1 MPQKKKESLGGDKPG
16 QEVQADHELFLQAFE
31 KPTQIYRY
39 LRSRNVLS
47 PIFLQRT
54 LYYMRGRMS
63 RSHKN
68 RMTFK
73 LDGLLEK
80 VTQKSE
86 RQGERPASYLNI
98 AFTGFHDDKLEGVSG
113 DVARVETFIVK
124 MCHKKRKESSAPLMQ
139 VSVGTQ
145 DVSINPTESSGGG
158 GGGGGRCYPT
168 ISIPTHSFTWSNG
181 HQVKSYVMVF
191 RVTLV
196 HDQENAGEP
205 LMKRRRVSRSSS
217 QDAQDANIANNT
229 ANTPNNN
236 NNNNNNNTTATQNGD
251 ASNGGV
257 GSTYCG
263 ELVMFDRHGR
273 SLLTPGHYELVLE
286 LQAGADGDSLPLCRS
301 SPKKVAGW
309 ETIST
314 LKLDGIFNH
323 IPVLKFTLNWT
334 NETSSPAPERPRL
347 QPLKPLD
354 VVLANSTSTK
364 PRPQGVAS
372 PEAPQ
377 LVLYQFVY
385 NNNSRQQTEARRDF
399 HCPWCSLNCM
409 ALYSLLKH
417 LKLCHARF
425 SFTYVPHPKGARIDV
440 SLNECYDGSYA
451 GNPQDLVALPA
462 GFAFSRSGP
471 TRRTPTTSVL
481 VCRPKRP
488 KPSLSEFLEQD
499 DDFDLPRS
507 YILGHNRLYHHTMTC
522 LPIQP
527 HELDEDS
534 EGEHDSEWVRQ
545 KTQMMIDE
553 FSDVNEGEKE
563 VMKMWNLHVMK
574 YNFVGDSQIPLA
586 CSMFLETHG
595 AELLRKNLYR
605 NFVLHMIS
613 LHDFGLIGTGVVYR
627 CVLQLQGMMQDPS
640 IQKQLAAGWEEQRRS
655 AKKVFPV
662 HSGRSNMA
670 IGGGR
675 GGVAAAV
682 KQESSHTSTCSSPSS
697 ASSSSTSLT
706 ANSAWLSESKGS
718 PSKSKFIVGHYE

>member
-1 MPQKKKESLGGDKPG
+1 MPQKKKDGMGLDKPVT
-16 QEVQADHELFLQAFE
+16 EVQADHELFLQAFE

-39 LRSRNVLS
+39 LRSRNILS

-68 RMTFK
+68 RMSFK
-73 LDGLLEK
+73 LDYLLDK

-86 RQGERPASYLNI
+86 RQSERPASFLNLS
-98 AFTGFHDDKLEGVSG
+98 FSGFHDSKLDGQFG

-124 MCHKKRKESSAPLMQ
+124 MCHKKRKESSSPLMQ
-139 VSVGTQ
+139 VFRKAVSVGTQ
-145 DVSINPTESSGGG
+145 DVIINPSEGEGGLG
-158 GGGGGRCYPT
+158 IGCGRTAT
-168 ISIPTHSFTWSNG
+168 ISIPTHSFMANNG
-181 HQVKSYVMVF
+181 HQVKSYILVF
-191 RVTLV
+191 RVSLV

-205 LMKRRRVSRSSS
+205 LLKRRRISRSSS
-217 QDAQDANIANNT
+217 QDCQDSNIPTNAM
-229 ANTPNNN
+229 
-236 NNNNNNNTTATQNGD
+236 NGD
-251 ASNGGV
+251 THGGV
-257 GSTYCG
+257 GSVYCG
-263 ELVMFDRHGR
+263 ELVIFDRHGR
-273 SLLTPGHYELVLE
+273 CLLTPGQYDLVL
-286 LQAGADGDSLPLCRS
+286 DFHSNDSSQLCKS
-301 SPKKVAGW
+301 SPKKNASW
-309 ETIST
+309 ESIDT
-314 LKLDGIFNH
+314 LKMDCFNND
-323 IPVLKFTLNWT
+323 PLLKFSLSWN
-334 NETSSPAPERPRL
+334 NESAASSIERPRL
-347 QPLKPLD
+347 RPLKPLD
-354 VVLANSTSTK
+354 VVLANNASTK
-364 PRPQGVAS
+364 PKPQGVAS

-440 SLNECYDGSYA
+440 ALNECYDGSYA
-451 GNPQDLVALPA
+451 GNPQDLVAMPA

-471 TRRTPTTSVL
+471 TRRTPTTTVL

-499 DDFDLPRS
+499 DNDFDLPRS

-534 EGEHDSEWVRQ
+534 EGEHDSEWVRH

-563 VMKMWNLHVMK
+563 LMKMWNLHVMK
-574 YNFVGDSQIPLA
+574 FNFVGDSQIPLA

-595 AELLRKNLYR
+595 TELLRKSLYR

-613 LHDFGLIGTGVVYR
+613 LHDFGLIGTGVVYKSILH
-627 CVLQLQGMMQDPS
+627 LQNKMQDLA
-640 IQKQLAAGWEEQRRS
+640 IQKQLAAGWEEQRRK
-655 AKKVFPV
+655 AKKLYPN
-662 HSGRSNMA
+662 STYTTP
-670 IGGGR
+670 
-675 GGVAAAV
+675 V
-682 KQESSHTSTCSSPSS
+682 KQEQSSSNFQIASRESSDSTKSS
-697 ASSSSTSLT
+697 ATK
-706 ANSAWLSESKGS
+706 SEGGDK
-718 PSKSKFIVGHYE
+718 KCVVQ

>member
-1 MPQKKKESLGGDKPG
+1 MPQKKKDCLGVDKPVS
-16 QEVQADHELFLQAFE
+16 EVQADHELFLQAFE

-68 RMTFK
+68 RMSFK
-73 LDGLLEK
+73 LDCLLDK

-86 RQGERPASYLNI
+86 RQNERPASYLNI
-98 AFTGFHDDKLEGVSG
+98 AFTGFHDDKLEGVCG

-145 DVSINPTESSGGG
+145 DVNINPSEGEGGG
-158 GGGGGRCYPT
+158 GCGRNACL
-168 ISIPTHSFTWSNG
+168 SIPTHNFTSSNG
-181 HQVKSYVMVF
+181 HQVKSYVLVF
-191 RVTLV
+191 RVSLV

-205 LMKRRRVSRSSS
+205 VVKRRRVGRSAS
-217 QDAQDANIANNT
+217 QDSQDSNIPLISTNAI
-229 ANTPNNN
+229 
-236 NNNNNNNTTATQNGD
+236 NGD
-251 ASNGGV
+251 SHGGV
-257 GSTYCG
+257 GSTYAG

-273 SLLTPGHYELVLE
+273 CLLTPGQYELMLE
-286 LQAGADGDSLPLCRS
+286 LQAGETTQLCKS
-301 SPKKVAGW
+301 SPKKNASW
-309 ETIST
+309 ESIDT
-314 LKLDGIFNH
+314 LKFDGIFNN
-323 IPVLKFTLNWT
+323 IPVLKFTLNW
-334 NETSSPAPERPRL
+334 NSENSTSVIERPRL
-347 QPLKPLD
+347 RPLKPLD
-354 VVLANSTSTK
+354 VVLANSASTK
-364 PRPQGVAS
+364 PKPQGVAS

-425 SFTYVPHPKGARIDV
+425 TFTYVPHPKGARIDV
-440 SLNECYDGSYA
+440 ALNECYDGSYA
-451 GNPQDLVALPA
+451 GNPQDLVAMPA

-563 VMKMWNLHVMK
+563 LMKMWNLHVMK

-586 CSMFLETHG
+586 CSMFLESHG
-595 AELLRKNLYR
+595 TELLRKSLYR
-605 NFVLHMIS
+605 NFVLHMVS
-613 LHDFGLIGTGVVYR
+613 LHDFGLIGTGVVYK
-627 CVLQLQGMMQDPS
+627 CILHLQNKMQDPS
-640 IQKQLAAGWEEQRRS
+640 VQKQLAASWEEQRRS
-655 AKKVFPV
+655 SKKLFSSYNGSSSSFVSP
-662 HSGRSNMA
+662 
-670 IGGGR
+670 
-675 GGVAAAV
+675 V
-682 KQESSHTSTCSSPSS
+682 KQESTCSS
-697 ASSSSTSLT
+697 ATSNGLT
-706 ANSAWLSESKGS
+706 EESKSS
-718 PSKSKFIVGHYE
+718 PTKSNVVNKKCCVQ

>member
-1 MPQKKKESLGGDKPG
+1 MNSSYKLLK
-16 QEVQADHELFLQAFE
+16 
-31 KPTQIYRY
+31 
-39 LRSRNVLS
+39 

-68 RMTFK
+68 RMSFK
-73 LDGLLEK
+73 LDCLLDK

-86 RQGERPASYLNI
+86 RQNERPASYLNI
-98 AFTGFHDDKLEGVSG
+98 AFTGFHDDKLEGVCG

-145 DVSINPTESSGGG
+145 DVNINPSEGEGGG
-158 GGGGGRCYPT
+158 GCGRNACL
-168 ISIPTHSFTWSNG
+168 SIPTHNFTSSNG
-181 HQVKSYVMVF
+181 HQVKSYVLVF
-191 RVTLV
+191 RVSLV

-205 LMKRRRVSRSSS
+205 VVKRRRVGRSAS
-217 QDAQDANIANNT
+217 QDSQDSNIPLISTNAI
-229 ANTPNNN
+229 
-236 NNNNNNNTTATQNGD
+236 NGD
-251 ASNGGV
+251 SHGGV
-257 GSTYCG
+257 GSTYAG

-273 SLLTPGHYELVLE
+273 CLLTPGQYELMLE
-286 LQAGADGDSLPLCRS
+286 LQAGETTQLCKS
-301 SPKKVAGW
+301 SPKKNASW
-309 ETIST
+309 ESIDT
-314 LKLDGIFNH
+314 LKFDGIFNN
-323 IPVLKFTLNWT
+323 IPVLKFTLNW
-334 NETSSPAPERPRL
+334 NSENSTSVIERPRL
-347 QPLKPLD
+347 RPLKPLD
-354 VVLANSTSTK
+354 VVLANSASTK
-364 PRPQGVAS
+364 PKPQGVAS

-425 SFTYVPHPKGARIDV
+425 TFTYVPHPKGARIDV
-440 SLNECYDGSYA
+440 ALNECYDGSYA
-451 GNPQDLVALPA
+451 GNPQDLVAMPA

-563 VMKMWNLHVMK
+563 LMKMWNLHVMK

-586 CSMFLETHG
+586 CSMFLESHG
-595 AELLRKNLYR
+595 TELLRKSLYR
-605 NFVLHMIS
+605 NFVLHMVS
-613 LHDFGLIGTGVVYR
+613 LHDFGLIGTGVVYK
-627 CVLQLQGMMQDPS
+627 CILHLQNKMQDPS
-640 IQKQLAAGWEEQRRS
+640 VQKQLAASWEEQRRS
-655 AKKVFPV
+655 SKKLFSSYNGSSSSFVSP
-662 HSGRSNMA
+662 
-670 IGGGR
+670 
-675 GGVAAAV
+675 V
-682 KQESSHTSTCSSPSS
+682 KQESTCSS
-697 ASSSSTSLT
+697 ATSNGLT
-706 ANSAWLSESKGS
+706 EESKSS
-718 PSKSKFIVGHYE
+718 PTKSK

>member
-1 MPQKKKESLGGDKPG
+1 MPQKKKECLGVDKPAP
-16 QEVQADHELFLQAFE
+16 ELHADHELFLQAFE

-68 RMTFK
+68 RMSFK
-73 LDGLLEK
+73 LDCLLDK

-86 RQGERPASYLNI
+86 RQNERPASYLNI
-98 AFTGFHDDKLEGVSG
+98 AFTGFHDDKLEGVCG

-145 DVSINPTESSGGG
+145 DVNINPAEGE
-158 GGGGGRCYPT
+158 GGGGRNSCL
-168 ISIPTHSFTWSNG
+168 SIPTHNFTSSNG
-181 HQVKSYVMVF
+181 HQVKSYVIVF
-191 RVTLV
+191 RVSLV

-205 LMKRRRVSRSSS
+205 VVKRRRVGRSAS
-217 QDAQDANIANNT
+217 QDSQDNILSVSTNAV
-229 ANTPNNN
+229 
-236 NNNNNNNTTATQNGD
+236 NGD
-251 ASNGGV
+251 SHGGGGGV
-257 GSTYCG
+257 GSTYFG

-273 SLLTPGHYELVLE
+273 CLLTPGQYELMLE
-286 LQAGADGDSLPLCRS
+286 LQAGESTQLCKS
-301 SPKKVAGW
+301 SPKKNASW
-309 ETIST
+309 ESIDT
-314 LKLDGIFNH
+314 LKFDGIFNN
-323 IPVLKFTLNWT
+323 IPVLKFTLNW
-334 NETSSPAPERPRL
+334 NSENSTSVIERPRL
-347 QPLKPLD
+347 RPLKPLD
-354 VVLANSTSTK
+354 VVLANSASTK
-364 PRPQGVAS
+364 PKPQGVAS

-425 SFTYVPHPKGARIDV
+425 TFTYVPHPKGARIDV
-440 SLNECYDGSYA
+440 ALNECYDGSYA
-451 GNPQDLVALPA
+451 GNPQDLVAMPA

-563 VMKMWNLHVMK
+563 LMKMWNLHVMK

-586 CSMFLETHG
+586 CSMFLESHG
-595 AELLRKNLYR
+595 IELLRKSLYR
-605 NFVLHMIS
+605 NFVLHMVS
-613 LHDFGLIGTGVVYR
+613 LHDFGLIGTGVVYK
-627 CVLQLQGMMQDPS
+627 CILHLQNKMQDPS
-640 IQKQLAAGWEEQRRS
+640 VQKQLAASWEEQRRTS
-655 AKKVFPV
+655 KKLFSSFNGSLTSP
-662 HSGRSNMA
+662 
-670 IGGGR
+670 
-675 GGVAAAV
+675 V
-682 KQESSHTSTCSSPSS
+682 KQESACSSAVSVR
-697 ASSSSTSLT
+697 LT
-706 ANSAWLSESKGS
+706 EESKSS
-718 PSKSKFIVGHYE
+718 PTKSK

>member
-1 MPQKKKESLGGDKPG
+1 MPQKKKDSFGIDKPVT
-16 QEVQADHELFLQAFE
+16 EVHADHELFLQAFE

-39 LRSRNVLS
+39 LRSRNILS

-68 RMTFK
+68 RMSFK
-73 LDGLLEK
+73 LDYLLDK

-86 RQGERPASYLNI
+86 RQSERPASFLNI
-98 AFTGFHDDKLEGVSG
+98 CFSGFHDGKLEGALG

-124 MCHKKRKESSAPLMQ
+124 MCHKKRKESSSPLMQ

-145 DVSINPTESSGGG
+145 DVNINPPEGEGCGGG
-158 GGGGGRCYPT
+158 GGGGGRNST
-168 ISIPTHSFTWSNG
+168 LSIPIHNYTSSNG
-181 HQVKSYVMVF
+181 HQVKSYVLIF
-191 RVTLV
+191 RVSLV
-196 HDQENAGEP
+196 HDQENACEP
-205 LMKRRRVSRSSS
+205 VMKRRRMSRSSS
-217 QDAQDANIANNT
+217 QECQESNLNNVG
-229 ANTPNNN
+229 
-236 NNNNNNNTTATQNGD
+236 NTTMNGN
-251 ASNGGV
+251 SVNGGDGHSSM
-257 GSTYCG
+257 GSIYVG

-273 SLLTPGHYELVLE
+273 CLLTPGKYELVLDCHSGE
-286 LQAGADGDSLPLCRS
+286 SPQLCKT
-301 SPKKVAGW
+301 SPKKNASW
-309 ETIST
+309 ESIDT
-314 LKLDGIFNH
+314 LKLDGIFNN
-323 IPVLKFTLNWT
+323 IPILKFSLNWN
-334 NETSSPAPERPRL
+334 NENTASSLERPRL
-347 QPLKPLD
+347 RPLKPLD
-354 VVLANSTSTK
+354 VVLANNASTK
-364 PRPQGVAS
+364 PKPQGVPS

-451 GNPQDLVALPA
+451 GNPQDLVAMPA

-471 TRRTPTTSVL
+471 TRRTPTTTVL

-499 DDFDLPRS
+499 DNDFDLPRS

-534 EGEHDSEWVRQ
+534 EGEHDSEWVRH

-563 VMKMWNLHVMK
+563 LMKMWNLHVMK

-586 CSMFLETHG
+586 CAMFLETHG
-595 AELLRKNLYR
+595 TELLRKSLYR

-613 LHDFGLIGTGVVYR
+613 LHDFGLIGTGVVYKSILH
-627 CVLQLQGMMQDPS
+627 LQ
-640 IQKQLAAGWEEQRRS
+640 
-655 AKKVFPV
+655 
-662 HSGRSNMA
+662 N
-670 IGGGR
+670 
-675 GGVAAAV
+675 
-682 KQESSHTSTCSSPSS
+682 
-697 ASSSSTSLT
+697 
-706 ANSAWLSESKGS
+706 
-718 PSKSKFIVGHYE
+718 

>member
-1 MPQKKKESLGGDKPG
+1 MPQKKKDGMGLEKPVS
-16 QEVQADHELFLQAFE
+16 EVHADHELFLQAFE
-31 KPTQIYRY
+31 KPTQIYRF
-39 LRSRNVLS
+39 LRSRNVLC

-68 RMTFK
+68 RMSFK
-73 LDGLLEK
+73 LDYLLDK
-80 VTQKSE
+80 VTQKIE
-86 RQGERPASYLNI
+86 KQTERPASYLNI
-98 AFTGFHDDKLEGVSG
+98 AFTGFHDEKLEGVSG

-124 MCHKKRKESSAPLMQ
+124 MCHKKRKESSAPMMQ
-139 VSVGTQ
+139 VVLSKMRQSHNPRHLSGLVSVGTQ
-145 DVSINPTESSGGG
+145 DVNINPPEGEGGG
-158 GGGGGRCYPT
+158 GGGGVGRNAT
-168 ISIPTHSFTWSNG
+168 LSIPTHNFTASNG
-181 HQVKSYVMVF
+181 HQVKSYVLVF
-191 RVTLV
+191 RVSLV

-205 LMKRRRVSRSSS
+205 VAKRRRISRSSS
-217 QDAQDANIANNT
+217 QDSQDSNISTGGTNSV
-229 ANTPNNN
+229 
-236 NNNNNNNTTATQNGD
+236 NGD
-251 ASNGGV
+251 AHNGV
-257 GSTYCG
+257 GTTYCG

-273 SLLTPGHYELVLE
+273 CLLTPGHYELMLE
-286 LQAGADGDSLPLCRS
+286 QQVGDNLQLCKS
-301 SPKKVAGW
+301 SPKKNASW
-309 ETIST
+309 ESIDT
-314 LKLDGIFNH
+314 LKFDNVFKC
-323 IPVLKFTLNWT
+323 IPVLKFSLNW
-334 NETSSPAPERPRL
+334 NSENSNSCIERPRL
-347 QPLKPLD
+347 RPLKPLD
-354 VVLANSTSTK
+354 VVLANSASTK
-364 PRPQGVAS
+364 PKPQGVAS

-425 SFTYVPHPKGARIDV
+425 TFTYVPHPKGARIDV
-440 SLNECYDGSYA
+440 ALNECYDGSYA
-451 GNPQDLVALPA
+451 GNPQDLVTMPA

-471 TRRTPTTSVL
+471 TRRTPNTTVL

-499 DDFDLPRS
+499 DNDFDLPRS

-563 VMKMWNLHVMK
+563 LMKMWNLHVMK

-586 CSMFLETHG
+586 CSMFLESHG
-595 AELLRKNLYR
+595 TELLRKSLYR

-613 LHDFGLIGTGVVYR
+613 LHDFGLIGTGVVYKSI
-627 CVLQLQGMMQDPS
+627 LQLQSKMQD
-640 IQKQLAAGWEEQRRS
+640 IGVQKQLAASWEDQRKT
-655 AKKVFPV
+655 AKKLFPSLGSSV
-662 HSGRSNMA
+662 D
-670 IGGGR
+670 
-675 GGVAAAV
+675 V
-682 KQESSHTSTCSSPSS
+682 KQEPSS
-697 ASSSSTSLT
+697 SGTLMEH
-706 ANSAWLSESKGS
+706 LEGSKGS
-718 PSKSKFIVGHYE
+718 PTKSEVGDKKCSVQ